1 MALKWNKDLSSGIN
15 AIDLQHKHILDL
27 LDRLVIA
34 NQSPGDSERLAR
46 SLEEF
51 NKAIQ
56 EHFDFE
62 EALLAE
68 YGYKDLKRHKD
79 GHKEIAETLHSI
91 TMPVMLGESEI
102 PTEMINRVVK
112 WFEEHL
118 TSEDPR
124 YFKTLKKSMETT
136 D

>member
-1 MALKWNKDLSSGIN
+1 MSVKWNQELSSGIE
-15 AIDLQHKHILDL
+15 AIDRQHHQILHL
-27 LDRLVIA
+27 LEQLVIA
-34 NQSPGDSERLAR
+34 NKSSDNKERLIN

-68 YGYKDLKRHKD
+68 SGFRDLKRHKA
-79 GHKEIAETLHSI
+79 GHEEIAETLNSI
-91 TMPVMLGESEI
+91 TMSVMFDDSDI
-102 PTEMINRVVK
+102 SSEMINRVIR

-118 TSEDPR
+118 TSEDTR
-124 YFKTLKKSMETT
+124 YFKSVKKSLSGT
-136 D
+136 

>member
-1 MALKWNKDLSSGIN
+1 MSLKWNQELSSGIE
-15 AIDLQHKHILDL
+15 AIDRQHQQILHL
-27 LDRLVIA
+27 LEQLVIA
-34 NQSPGDSERLAR
+34 NQSPDNKERLIN

-68 YGYKDLKRHKD
+68 SGFRDLKRHKA
-79 GHKEIAETLHSI
+79 GHEEIAETLNSI
-91 TMPVMLGESEI
+91 TMSVMFDDSDI
-102 PTEMINRVVK
+102 SSEMINRVIR

-118 TSEDPR
+118 TSEDTR
-124 YFKTLKKSMETT
+124 YFKSVKKSLSGA
-136 D
+136 